1 MFYTIRFLKLK
12 ITFVAMV
19 LMTICFVSRSH
30 AQQKFNKA
38 TFYAVM
44 DSSEVAAIDDEIE
57 LVKASSLTGK
67 DGYEGALLMRK
78 AGKINGAKK
87 KLDLFKAGRIKLET
101 AILAEPD
108 NTEFRF
114 LRLAIEEHAP
124 RIVKYRSDIDKD
136 KLMIQK
142 NFKSLPESVRHAIIS
157 YAKKSKVLH
166 AEDF

>member
-1 MFYTIRFLKLK
+1 
-12 ITFVAMV
+12 MV
-19 LMTICFVSRSH
+19 ICSANQSH

-38 TFYAVM
+38 AFYAVI
-44 DSSEVAAIDDEIE
+44 DSSDVAAIDDELEII
-57 LVKASSLTGK
+57 KASSLTGK
-67 DGYEGALLMRK
+67 DGYEGVLLMRK
-78 AGKINGAKK
+78 AGKVSGAKK

-101 AILAEPD
+101 AIIAEPD

-124 RIVKYRSDIDKD
+124 KIVKYHGDLDKD
-136 KLMIQK
+136 KAIIQK
-142 NFKSLPESVRHAIIS
+142 NFKTLPQSVQHAIIS

>member
-1 MFYTIRFLKLK
+1 
-12 ITFVAMV
+12 MV
-19 LMTICFVSRSH
+19 ICFINQSH
-30 AQQKFNKA
+30 AQQKFSKVA
-38 TFYAVM
+38 FYAVM
-44 DSSEVAAIDDEIE
+44 DSSEVAAIDDELEI
-57 LVKASSLTGK
+57 VKTSSLTNK

-101 AILAEPD
+101 AIMAEPD

-124 RIVKYRSDIDKD
+124 KIVKYHGDIDKD
-136 KLMIQK
+136 RLMIQK
-142 NFKSLPESVRHAIIS
+142 NFQSLPESVRHAIIS